1 MMSRGPVSPDP
12 NQQKHPHRTLAGAY
26 LGFVTF
32 GALNVLAFFV
42 MSNGNE
48 RLLDIGAAGLGYRAL
63 LGAGLLAVVMALAAW
78 AYVGWG
84 RSGFAVGLVGGYA
97 LMTIISGGTCT
108 LFVNR
113 SPIPRF
119 NIITGPLLYIGA
131 VLIVGLVL
139 LLRRLSRSGW
149 M

>member
-1 MMSRGPVSPDP
+1 MIAEPEAPSP
-12 NQQKHPHRTLAGAY
+12 NQQQRPRSTLAGAY
-26 LGFVTF
+26 LGFITF
-32 GALNVLAFFV
+32 GVLNVLAFFV
-42 MSNGNE
+42 MSNG
-48 RLLDIGAAGLGYRAL
+48 IGAAGLCYRAL
-63 LGAGLLAVVMALAAW
+63 LWARLLAVVMALAAW

-84 RSGFAVGLVGGYA
+84 RPGFAVGLVGGYA

-139 LLRRLSRSGW
+139 LLRRLSRAGW